1 MVGVHCAALGQ
12 AQVVEGSGFTAQVT
26 QVTRKSE
33 WSPPLGGR
41 SGPGRSGPGASRA
54 RGALSGAGAA
64 FLGGP
69 TAQARRLRPTLEFG
83 AALGGSW
90 GVVSSCVS
98 PPGLTP
104 RGQLRVIEGRG
115 TGTCCHS
122 GLSRLLTAQTRFTGG
137 NPRNAASPGRGDP
150 AYTPRLRLWDPHGG
164 DHAGSSQ
171 GWARFCLFV
180 YFFMFAKLRHFS
192 GRRQS
197 CRPFLP
203 RLALA
208 LGGGARCWRGR
219 HVTPAQARGQ

>member
-1 MVGVHCAALGQ
+1 MGGGFGGFIPLLTTWEEGGPPPPGMVGVHCAALGQ

-41 SGPGRSGPGASRA
+41 SGPGRSGPGVSRA
-54 RGALSGAGAA
+54 RGALHGAGAA

-69 TAQARRLRPTLEFG
+69 TARARRLRPTLEFG

-90 GVVSSCVS
+90 GVVSNCVS

-104 RGQLRVIEGRG
+104 WGQLRVIEGHG
-115 TGTCCHS
+115 MGTCGHS

-171 GWARFCLFV
+171 GWARFCLFFYV
-180 YFFMFAKLRHFS
+180 CKTETL
-192 GRRQS
+192 
-197 CRPFLP
+197 
-203 RLALA
+203 
-208 LGGGARCWRGR
+208 
-219 HVTPAQARGQ
+219 

>member
-1 MVGVHCAALGQ
+1 MGGGFGGFIPLLTTWEEGGPPPPGMVGVHCAALGQ

-104 RGQLRVIEGRG
+104 WGQLRAIEGRG
-115 TGTCCHS
+115 TGTCSHS

-171 GWARFCLFV
+171 GWARFCLFFYV
-180 YFFMFAKLRHFS
+180 CKTETL
-192 GRRQS
+192 
-197 CRPFLP
+197 
-203 RLALA
+203 
-208 LGGGARCWRGR
+208 
-219 HVTPAQARGQ
+219 